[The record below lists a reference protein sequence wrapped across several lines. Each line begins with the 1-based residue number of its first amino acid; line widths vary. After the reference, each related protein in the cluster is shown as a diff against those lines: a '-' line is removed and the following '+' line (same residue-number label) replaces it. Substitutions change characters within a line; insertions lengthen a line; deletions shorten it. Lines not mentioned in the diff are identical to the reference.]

1 MLAQQSFQ
9 QYLTELASGS
19 PTPGGGAVAALSASQ
34 GAALVSMVC
43 NLTIGKKKYA
53 DVEEAMRAVQAK
65 AEIWWQK
72 LLAMADEDAQAFD
85 LVMAAYHL
93 PKGTVEEKN
102 TRTAAIQKAL
112 KVAEG
117 TPMRTVEA
125 CVEVLS
131 LCLPVAMNGNKNV
144 VSDAVV
150 AAHMSYA
157 GLQSAAVNVRINLN
171 SIKDADFVAR
181 ETKKLQGLLTEAE
194 RKYQEAI
201 TEGSKRL

>member
-1 MLAQQSFQ
+1 MLAQQSLQ
-9 QYLTELASGS
+9 QYLSDLASGS

-53 DVEEAMRAVQAK
+53 AVEEEMRAVQAK
-65 AEIWWQK
+65 AATWWQK
-72 LLAMADEDAQAFD
+72 LLAMADEDAKAFD
-85 LVMAAYHL
+85 LVMAAYRL
-93 PKGTVEEKN
+93 PKGTAAEKSA
-102 TRTAAIQKAL
+102 RTAAIQEAL

-125 CVEVLS
+125 CVKVLE
-131 LCLPVAMNGNKNV
+131 LCLPVAMKGNKNV

-150 AAHMSYA
+150 AAHMTYA
-157 GLQSAAVNVRINLN
+157 GLQSAAVNVRINLS

-181 ETKKLQGLLTEAE
+181 ETTKLEALLAEAQS
-194 RKYQEAI
+194 KYEIAI
-201 TEGSKRL
+201 AEGSNRL